1 MLPLF
6 RVLVVGLI
14 ASSASLAAVTI
25 QKVSATPTTM
35 VIDYVAPN
43 TSACTVQVADMNLP
57 MRITSGTW
65 SGGVVTIETSHL
77 QNRRYVGAKV
87 FIESNGPSQWE
98 GWQTVTAVDASG
110 TAFSFANATS
120 GTATS
125 GTVGYLVNDVNTSLF
140 ASSNVDLNH
149 HGTVN
154 GGRNRTLVLGRETA
168 ETALDGNAYSRA
180 LQADTRHIVDFTCG
194 SDTARVD
201 NKTNNIPLGNGGM
214 VIPPRPYPNPLD
226 PGMPTFDKRCQQE
239 LPSLVAYDPVIEPM
253 SGILHTN
260 GQVCGEYYEDRELR
274 ITPTYPPPDGYTDA
288 TVPTSTGWTNPDN
301 ILSDADG
308 GAGTTTTSAGG
319 TLCVRPRFLQMLDVN
334 NNLPTYGMD
343 GHSIDS
349 IQLILS
355 GASSTGTANVDVNLS
370 FDGCSTAWF
379 ATWQTFD
386 LTSTPSTFSF
396 PNLSVGQY
404 PKGAFG
410 DWDASR
416 LNPPTRV
423 QGLSLRN
430 NNGVADGTNVFR
442 LPAAGE
448 GESIG
453 FFHPTLVGAP
463 IIIGGVFPDYKGCPT
478 TGPNAGTIYTV
489 TAFNSPKEIVLS
501 GTVAAGTSIYWCVPQ
516 PAWLIRPTSGTGTIT
531 IDYMKAHMFSSRTM
545 EPDSGGGRNRGSASA
560 VLDYYG
566 NSGHL
571 IQYDNNGLHW
581 VSDETGEARRVGST
595 NFFGRTGLWNAGSCS
610 VLGNSSLR
618 SDSRTL
624 LCNMRSPID
633 NHVVP
638 VLFAIKWSGTGMWT
652 ARDIQNGAWAECTD
666 AITPSPNPCA
676 VGTPVIDGSGYT
688 LADLLVNF
696 DPTFDPT
703 KFTNCGLGEPIGD
716 VAPASCSAGNQ
727 DSLGW
732 LGVINFTKLI
742 ANYNPSDPSTNPIIA
757 LLGPS
762 TVGMMMNVLHSSSMV
777 SEQAL
782 YIGQKPGRTPE
793 DHNWFTADGPFKMNP
808 VADMDNTWHACPS
821 NYHGYTKCSTVQ
833 VKTEPFDP
841 DPWGAS
847 TGAPGE
853 YGTYSIDGA
862 LQLFPCMSYGSYPW
876 SCVAVKAAY
885 PTSATDTEIVRV
897 LTKTVTPPLI
907 TYEVARDIT
916 NVGLQNWSTFD
927 TCGITGVTAGVAGSN
942 VFTCGKP
949 HGLYTGQ
956 SVTVSGI
963 TGMTGANGT
972 HFIQRLSSTTFSSL
986 STAITG
992 TFGGTPALVAPMPV
1006 CWITSITVGNPTTI
1020 GCSNATGLTTGDS
1033 VTLTGITG
1041 LTGAINATHSVTVTG
1056 PKTFTVPVS
1065 TSGTVT
1071 PANICAINYLNYNQN
1086 GNIIGVTC
1094 TTEPG
1099 LAAGGGA
1106 IVDGL
1111 TAQGVSNGTAAIIGV
1126 CQECNQAGPGGDT
1139 NKVWLMNV
1147 NSNGTPWVS
1156 GGTLSVMGVG
1166 TIPVRAMLMSTHLS
1180 EGGGT
1185 PSDTPGV
1192 WEFVKSP
1199 HGTTNASI
1207 TTPLLSRYYGYPSF
1221 DMSHV
1226 GCTPLGGAGGCIG
1239 LGSYGF
1245 MAYTPFTGAQVLA
1258 PTPSL
1263 YSQNTYAF
1271 FLGKPALATPNTTEI
1286 YFSTGDIDCGTAPW
1300 CRQSINSSPTPYH
1313 IPGNGETSVW
1323 ERVPAT
1329 TYVFRMRTYA
1339 RGENDGVRWPYYTW
1353 KSQWFAGFQG
1363 YKPLLNVSG
1372 PTTLLTDTLTDVGKM
1387 CFVLVAG
1394 QCWSGSKPY
1403 EQYIVADK
1411 VNTIYND
1418 SYYYCSPIGAK
1429 DNLTLCVY
1437 PWHWLSNMGVRYN
1450 WGLNSN
1456 LRYGQDYQMVSHSF
1470 MHGNAGGYGQV
1481 PKLFPTGKLFGPLVE
1496 IFGPDRIRTKA
1507 FYAKVPIIPNY
1518 DNLNRLNWIP
1528 YTVPISGGPAGTAY
1542 VQVEYGYDTFS
1553 DPANGVFRCG
1563 DFQDNCIAGS
1573 TVFPNPYQAIDGI
1586 PAGSNLQGDYYVV
1599 TAINPTTI
1607 FIPGGHKF
1615 AAGSK
1620 LVVGNYGNVE
1630 VSLVDTTHF
1639 SIDNST
1645 VSGTI
1650 STITAGA
1657 PATVTTVAPHG
1668 MATGTKVKLSS
1679 SGMTNADGNWFI
1691 TVTSPT
1697 TFTLDFS
1704 NVSGTYGGGGTLTS
1718 VLAVSDLVSVGWYR
1732 QDSPYQYASES
1743 CTITAVSNAT
1753 PPEVTCADNHNW
1765 QSGNTVRLS
1774 GVTGALNTVWTI
1786 TYTGLSTFTLNGA
1799 TASGTFSSGTAV
1811 PGGVACSGTCATSI
1825 SVPALSNRRM
1835 VWRLK
1840 YRRSDWSLIANSP
1853 YRLEVTP

>member
-1 MLPLF
+1 MIFKFVLGLLSLPMF
-6 RVLVVGLI
+6 GATVPVLQVR
-14 ASSASLAAVTI
+14 
-25 QKVSATPTTM
+25 QTPTKL
-35 VIDYVAPN
+35 VLDYVAPN
-43 TSACTVQVADMNLP
+43 MAACTVEVADMNLP
-57 MRITSGTW
+57 MKITSGTW
-65 SGGVVTIETSHL
+65 SGGVVTIETGHL
-77 QNRRYVGAKV
+77 QNGRKV
-87 FIESNGPSQWE
+87 SGRVYIETTDGPPQWN
-98 GWQTVTAVDASG
+98 GWQTITAVGASG
-110 TAFSFANATS
+110 TSFSFANATN
-120 GTATS
+120 GTATG
-125 GTVGYLVNDVNTSLF
+125 GTVGYLVNDVNTALF
-140 ASSNVDLNH
+140 AGSNSDLSHYN
-149 HGTVN
+149 TLS
-154 GGRNRTLVLGRETA
+154 GGRPRTLVIGQENVQV
-168 ETALDGNAYSRA
+168 ALDGNAYSRA
-180 LQADTRHIVDFTCG
+180 LQADSRHIVDLTCG
-194 SDTARVD
+194 ADTAHVD
-201 NKTNNIPLGNGGM
+201 ARTNNIPLGNGGM
-214 VIPPRPYPNPLD
+214 VMPPRPYPNPLD
-226 PGMPTFDKRCQQE
+226 PGMPTFDKRCMQE
-239 LPSLVAYDPVIEPM
+239 LPNMVAYDPVIEPM

-260 GQVCGEYYEDRELR
+260 GQVCGEYYEDRQLN
-274 ITPTYPPPDGYTDA
+274 PYPAISPPDGYIDA
-288 TVPTSTGWTNPDN
+288 SVPSATGWTNPNN
-301 ILSDADG
+301 ILDDTG
-308 GAGTTTTSAGG
+308 GNFTTATSASG
-319 TLCVRPRFLQMLDVN
+319 TLCVRPRFLQMLDTN

-349 IQLILS
+349 IQLIIT
-355 GASSTGTANVDVNLS
+355 GASSSGTANVEVNLS
-370 FDGCSTAWF
+370 FDGCTTAYF
-379 ATWQTFD
+379 PTWQTFD
-386 LTSTPSTFSF
+386 LTGSGATYSF
-396 PNLSVGQY
+396 PTLSVGQY

-430 NNGVADGTNVFR
+430 DNGVADGTNVFR

-448 GESIG
+448 GGFIG
-453 FFHPTLVGAP
+453 FFHPSLVGAP
-463 IIIGGVFPDYKGCPT
+463 ILIGGSGGDAVGCRPS
-478 TGPNAGTIYTV
+478 GGTSGTLYTV

-501 GTVAAGTSIYWCVPQ
+501 GTVSTGTGIFWCVPQ
-516 PAWLIRPTSGTGTIT
+516 PAWLIRPTSGTGTIS
-531 IDYMKAHMFSSRTM
+531 IDYMKARMFSSRTM

-571 IQYDNNGLHW
+571 IQYNNNGLHW
-581 VSDETGEARRVGST
+581 VSDENGEARRVGST
-595 NFFGRTGLWNAGSCS
+595 NFFGRTGLWNAGSC
-610 VLGNSSLR
+610 LIAGNSSLR
-618 SDSRTL
+618 SDSKTL
-624 LCNMRSPID
+624 LCNMRSPSD

-638 VLFAIKWSGTGMWT
+638 VLFAIKWSGTGMWQ
-652 ARDIQNGAWAECTD
+652 ARDVQNAAWPECTD

-688 LADLLVNF
+688 LADLLANF
-696 DPTFDPT
+696 DPTFDAT
-703 KFTNCGLGEPIGD
+703 KFTNCSLGEPIGD

-742 ANYNPSDPSTNPIIA
+742 ANYNPLDPSTNPIIA
-757 LLGPS
+757 LIGPS
-762 TVGMMMNVLHSSSMV
+762 SIGMMMNVLHSSAMV
-777 SEQAL
+777 SDQSL

-808 VADMDNTWHACPS
+808 VADMDNTYHACPS

-847 TGAPGE
+847 TGTPGE

-876 SCVAVKAAY
+876 SCVASKAAY
-885 PTSATDTEIVRV
+885 PTSTTDTEIVRV
-897 LTKTVTPPLI
+897 LTKSGSPPLI

-916 NVGLQNWSTFD
+916 NTGLQNWATFD
-927 TCGITGVTAGVAGSN
+927 TCNITGITAGAAGSN

-956 SVTVSGI
+956 SVVVSGV
-963 TGMTGANGT
+963 TGMTGANNT
-972 HFIQRLSSTTFSSL
+972 HFIQRLSATTFSSL
-986 STAITG
+986 SASITG
-992 TFGGTPALVAPMPV
+992 TFGGTPSLVAPLPV
-1006 CWITSITVGNPTTI
+1006 CWVTSVTVGNPTTI

-1041 LTGAINATHSVTVTG
+1041 ITGAINATHSVTVTG
-1056 PKTFTVPVS
+1056 PKTFTIPIS

-1071 PANICAINYLNYNQN
+1071 PINICSINYLNYNQN

-1094 TTEPG
+1094 PTAPG

-1126 CQECNQAGPGGDT
+1126 CQDCNQNGPGGDT

-1147 NSNGTPWVS
+1147 NSNGTVWSS
-1156 GGTLSVMGVG
+1156 GGTLSVIGVG
-1166 TIPVRAMLMSTHLS
+1166 TIGVRAMLMSTHLS

-1192 WEFVKSP
+1192 WEFLRSP

-1226 GCTPLGGAGGCIG
+1226 GCTPLGGLGGCIG

-1323 ERVPAT
+1323 EKVAGT
-1329 TYVFRMRTYA
+1329 TYVYRMQTYA
-1339 RGENDGVRWPYYTW
+1339 RGENDGVRWPYYTF

-1363 YKPLLNVSG
+1363 YKPILNVSG

-1394 QCWSGSKPY
+1394 QCWAGSKQY
-1403 EQYIVADK
+1403 EQYVVADK
-1411 VNTIYND
+1411 VNTIYNN

-1456 LRYGQDYQMVSHSF
+1456 LRYGQDYQSVSHSF

-1481 PKLFPTGKLFGPLVE
+1481 PKLFPTGKWFGPLVE

-1507 FYAKVPIIPNY
+1507 FYAKAPIIPNY
-1518 DNLNRLNWIP
+1518 DNLNRLGWIQYQLP
-1528 YTVPISGGPAGTAY
+1528 GIRALPGTSY

-1553 DPANGVFRCG
+1553 DLSTGKLRCG
-1563 DFQDNCIAGS
+1563 DFQDTCLATS
-1573 TVFPNPYQAIDGI
+1573 SKFPEPYQAIDGI

-1599 TAINPTTI
+1599 TALNPVTLN
-1607 FIPGGHKF
+1607 FPLGHK
-1615 AAGSK
+1615 
-1620 LVVGNYGNVE
+1620 
-1630 VSLVDTTHF
+1630 
-1639 SIDNST
+1639 
-1645 VSGTI
+1645 
-1650 STITAGA
+1650 
-1657 PATVTTVAPHG
+1657 
-1668 MATGTKVKLSS
+1668 MATGTKLVVGTCGNVIATIVDSTHLSL
-1679 SGMTNADGNWFI
+1679 ADWDG
-1691 TVTSPT
+1691 TPT
-1697 TFTLDFS
+1697 T
-1704 NVSGTYGGGGTLTS
+1704 NCGTLTIGS
-1718 VLAVSDLVSVGWYR
+1718 NPSVGWYR

-1743 CTITAVSNAT
+1743 CTITGVTNTT

-1765 QSGNTVRLS
+1765 QTGNTVRIT
-1774 GVTGALNTVWTI
+1774 GVGAGINGVWPI
-1786 TYTGLSTFTLNGA
+1786 EYTGLSTFKLTGA
-1799 TASGTFSSGTAV
+1799 SASGTFSSGTAV
-1811 PGGVACSGTCATSI
+1811 PGGVSCATSCDVSI
-1825 SVPALSNRRM
+1825 PALSNRIMLFRIGY
-1835 VWRLK
+1835 
-1840 YRRSDWSLIANSP
+1840 YRADGSRIAYSP
-1853 YRLEVTP
+1853 YRMEVTP